1 MKKPVQI
8 ALIVAVVALAGVSA
22 VLFTKYKSTE
32 QQLARTS
39 ASESE
44 VQDRYGRTIA
54 AIAEIQDSL
63 NALSLDEGGTP
74 LTPGGVDAERRLG
87 GPSSQESLD
96 RIALLRA
103 SIEKNKERIRVLES
117 DLEDRGVKVTSLER
131 LIANLKRSVTEK
143 EQLVAMLSGRVDSL
157 ETEVGGLTVAV
168 AEKADTL
175 RTRDLQLEESRRDNA
190 TVYYVVGT
198 KDELEEMGVIT
209 TSGGVLGLGRTIV
222 PAPTPNPTAFTAID
236 TDQEDVI
243 RFPAQKAR
251 VISAQPASSYQ
262 LVTMPDGQT
271 ELRIV
276 SPIDF
281 RRVKQVVILT
291 G

>member
-22 VLFTKYKSTE
+22 VLYSKYRTSE
-32 QQLARTS
+32 DQLARTS
-39 ASESE
+39 ASEQE

-74 LTPGGVDAERRLG
+74 LTPGGVDAERRMG
-87 GPSSQESLD
+87 GPNSQESLD

-117 DLEDRGVKVTSLER
+117 DLEDRGVKVNALER
-131 LIANLKRSVTEK
+131 LIANLKRNVTEK

-157 ETEVGGLTVAV
+157 TTEVGGLTVAV
-168 AEKADTL
+168 AEKNDTL
-175 RTRDLQLEESRRDNA
+175 RTREVQLEEIRKDNA
-190 TVYYVVGT
+190 TVYYVVGS
-198 KDELEEMGVIT
+198 KDELKNMGVIT
-209 TSGGVLGLGRTIV
+209 TSGGVLGLGKTV
-222 PAPTPNPTAFTAID
+222 LPAATPNPTAFTAID
-236 TDQEDVI
+236 TDEQDVI
-243 RFPAQKAR
+243 RFPAEKAR
-251 VISAQPASSYQ
+251 LISAQPASSYE
-262 LVTMPDGQT
+262 LVTTPDGQT
-271 ELRIV
+271 ELRIL

-281 RRVKQVVILT
+281 RKVKQVVILT

>member
-8 ALIVAVVALAGVSA
+8 ALIVAVVALAGVATVFFS
-22 VLFTKYKSTE
+22 KYQTSQ
-32 QQLARTS
+32 QQLARTT

-63 NALSLDEGGTP
+63 NALSLEEGTP
-74 LTPGGVDAERRLG
+74 LTPGGVDAERRMG
-87 GPSSQESLD
+87 GPNSQESLD
-96 RIALLRA
+96 RIALLRQ
-103 SIEKNKERIRVLES
+103 SIEKNKERIRILED
-117 DLEDRGVKVTSLER
+117 DLEDRGVKVASLER
-131 LIANLKRSVTEK
+131 LIANLKRSVSDK

-157 ETEVGGLTVAV
+157 QTEVGGLTVAV
-168 AEKADTL
+168 AEKTDTL
-175 RTRDLQLEESRRDNA
+175 RTREVQLEESRRDNA
-190 TVYYVVGT
+190 TVFYVVGT
-198 KDELEEMGVIT
+198 KDELEDRGVILS
-209 TSGGVLGLGRTIV
+209 SGGVLGMGKTVV
-222 PAPTPNPTAFTAID
+222 PAPTPNGAAFTAID
-236 TDQEDVI
+236 TDQQDVI
-243 RFPAQKAR
+243 RFQAEKAR

-271 ELRIV
+271 ELRIL

-281 RRVKQVVILT
+281 RKVKQVVILT